1 MSKSTKNKAVG
12 GLGVRYGRT
21 IRKRLAT
28 IKQGLKSKQ
37 YCQKCGTRSVRRQSV
52 GLWQCKKCGL
62 TFSGAA
68 YSPTSKMGDVARRN
82 TKV

>member
-1 MSKSTKNKAVG
+1 MSKISKNKAVG

-28 IKQGLKSKQ
+28 IKQSLKIKQ
-37 YCQKCGTRSVRRQSV
+37 YCQQCGTRSVKRQSV
-52 GLWQCKKCGL
+52 GLWQCKKCGF

-68 YSPTSKMGDVARRN
+68 YSPTSKMGDVVRRN
-82 TKV
+82 VKV